1 MTHERTAMND
11 AGSLSSEDVAD
22 ILRGRI
28 RDGELRA
35 GDHMPT
41 QAELEREFGVRR
53 GAVRRAL
60 GHLKAEGLLTDV
72 TRGAPPRVAGQ
83 LPSPRA
89 TDGQAPQQTAAGLGP
104 RILAAFDAPDVR
116 IDAVCLTAESLAL
129 ALAEPLQRIRS
140 GRLVPRSVKVR
151 ILLPGRHLEL
161 AFPRPADEAGDVRPV
176 HERWLDLRNVQGA
189 SLRHNLLALRSTRDL
204 DVEVTFRA
212 LPFTPPVKVY
222 LLNGTE
228 ALFAYYTV
236 TRRTEEIDGRSV
248 ELFDV
253 LGSDSTLFPFT
264 AAGGVQGDAFVAES
278 ARWFDSLWNTVASE
292 LHLDR

>member
-1 MTHERTAMND
+1 MTPERTATNG
-11 AGSLSSEDVAD
+11 AGRPSAEQVAG
-22 ILRGRI
+22 ILRTRI
-28 RDGELRA
+28 HTGELRA

-41 QAELEREFGVRR
+41 QAELVREFGVQR

-60 GHLKAEGLLTDV
+60 EHLKAEGLLTDV
-72 TRGAPPRVAGQ
+72 TRGAPARVAGP
-83 LPSPRA
+83 LPA
-89 TDGQAPQQTAAGLGP
+89 TGPADGEEPQQTAAGLGP
-104 RILAAFDAPDVR
+104 RILAAFDEPDVR
-116 IDAVCLTAESLAL
+116 IDALCLTAESLAL

-140 GRLVPRSVKVR
+140 GRIAPRSVKVR
-151 ILLPGRHLEL
+151 ILLPDRHLEL
-161 AFPRPADEAGDVRPV
+161 AFPRPADDAGDTRQV

-212 LPFTPPVKVY
+212 LPFTPPVKIY
-222 LLNGTE
+222 LLNGKE

-236 TRRTEEIDGRSV
+236 TRRAEQIDGRPV

-264 AAGGVQGDAFVAES
+264 GEGGVRDEAFVAES
-278 ARWFDSLWNTVASE
+278 AGWFDGLWTTVATE
-292 LHLDR
+292 LKLNR